1 VRVSGRVIPATAQG
15 IAALQ
20 REGSGGRWV
29 PLRRAH
35 VGGDGRYTVTLRAR
49 RQPMAVR
56 AVGLTH
62 DGGAHVRGV
71 SRTVRIGALR

>member
-1 VRVSGRVIPATAQG
+1 
-15 IAALQ
+15 
-20 REGSGGRWV
+20 V